1 MKKIL
6 MNRLSAF
13 YKMLGDPTRLQ
24 ILQILI
30 DSATSV
36 NNIADKIGMSQSSI
50 SHQLQLLK
58 AHNIVIAQRI
68 GQIVEYRIAND
79 YIANFIKQSFN
90 YQLGVIDSSE
100 SL

>member
-30 DSATSV
+30 NSATSV

>member
-58 AHNIVIAQRI
+58 AHNIVIARRI